1 MNRKTLVALLGI
13 CLIPSLLFGQY
24 YRMDVDLQNPGENR
38 VIDRVFTGNT
48 VGLDVGLFDGGVPF
62 SITNWTVWFKYG
74 DGQYATNDM
83 QAIVGVTSSNRVVFN
98 AVSNVFYSPN
108 ENYYF
113 SIFGTNNAG
122 RRATFARGRLI
133 EEYDPAASEGIGTSS
148 NGIYYHAVSWETITG
163 DPESNTGLVAFVE
176 SHAGAEPLWTA
187 ASNRVLYVGDVAA
200 VAYGTATNEAYRGDW
215 GAAISNAA
223 AAASNLAA
231 NAVPSTDATYTA
243 TVEKAATA
251 WGWGD
256 HSAAGYLTAEADA
269 AALGVIGSTTNELL
283 DLAGTRAMTGNLN
296 MGRKSITNV
305 SEFGLS
311 GNRVTLHD
319 DGSGGGKIG
328 ITRTAGGGTT
338 ERYIGY
344 RRIDVGRFGTYT
356 NVGDVVPSQ
365 EFAYLSDFTNY
376 LDLAGTR
383 AMTGSL
389 NMNTNGIANVSYIIG
404 QTGKGLF
411 FDDNSL
417 DFWDSLAIFNDG
429 GTNVWQGRVND
440 TEASRIAAL
449 AAGSGFPL
457 TEDGDLA
464 GNSLTNGFFVGDGS
478 GLTNLTGSITNIS
491 TGLTGNGSDDAL
503 RINSTVVTNKQA
515 DVEFGEVGAT
525 LINVGDVI
533 VHDDVL
539 INGDLAVVGTSSN
552 IQWTYVDIR
561 TQVLG
566 GTTTSYV
573 DKTIYSTQVVFRT
586 IITNIV
592 ETYYSTNIVSHVS
605 TVGGNIDYGQA
616 GSVVLP
622 HLTDGAESNLVGSGT
637 WVLTNA
643 TVQLAADAT
652 LGGVNIA
659 TGTPIYS
666 TTYITDGFRVATP
679 AIVTNGAAYLWAE
692 SNAWWTLDVTGA
704 NTLTAAV
711 PWVISTNGLAVGEIP
726 ALAVKVALA
735 DSETNTW
742 SWGSILTNSV
752 TTPTAG
758 STNLFMLW
766 WNGAAWVAY

>member
-1 MNRKTLVALLGI
+1 MKTALAILLLSAFALCAIGQDTNYSLRVMADFNSPEHGVRDLTMLQGSAPILEVAPMRGATKVAADDETIVRFVLAPSATNENFVITNAYLATNHSYYI
-13 CLIPSLLFGQY
+13 QLPSL
-24 YRMDVDLQNPGENR
+24 
-38 VIDRVFTGNT
+38 
-48 VGLDVGLFDGGVPF
+48 
-62 SITNWTVWFKYG
+62 
-74 DGQYATNDM
+74 
-83 QAIVGVTSSNRVVFN
+83 
-98 AVSNVFYSPN
+98 
-108 ENYYF
+108 
-113 SIFGTNNAG
+113 GTNTCPAG
-122 RRATFARGRLI
+122 SDVPDPWWYSILFYKSGGLYWAGSGKAYI
-133 EEYDPAASEGIGTSS
+133 EQTS
-148 NGIYYHAVSWETITG
+148 VTG
-163 DPESNTGLVAFVE
+163 DPLSWQAIAGGITNIIVNGETGVVAN
-176 SHAGAEPLWTA
+176 GM
-187 ASNRVLYVGDVAA
+187 ASV
-200 VAYGTATNEAYRGDW
+200 T
-215 GAAISNAA
+215 I
-223 AAASNLAA
+223 
-231 NAVPSTDATYTA
+231 
-243 TVEKAATA
+243 
-251 WGWGD
+251 
-256 HSAAGYLTAEADA
+256 TAE
-269 AALGVIGSTTNELL
+269 T
-283 DLAGTRAMTGNLN
+283 
-296 MGRKSITNV
+296 
-305 SEFGLS
+305 
-311 GNRVTLHD
+311 
-319 DGSGGGKIG
+319 
-328 ITRTAGGGTT
+328 
-338 ERYIGY
+338 
-344 RRIDVGRFGTYT
+344 
-356 NVGDVVPSQ
+356 
-365 EFAYLSDFTNY
+365 
-376 LDLAGTR
+376 
-383 AMTGSL
+383 
-389 NMNTNGIANVSYIIG
+389 
-404 QTGKGLF
+404 
-411 FDDNSL
+411 
-417 DFWDSLAIFNDG
+417 
-429 GTNVWQGRVND
+429 
-440 TEASRIAAL
+440 
-449 AAGSGFPL
+449 GSGFPL

-464 GNSLTNGFFVGDGS
+464 GHSLTNGSFVGDGS

-503 RINSTVVTNKQA
+503 RINSTVVTNNQA
-515 DVEFGEVGAT
+515 DVKFGEVGAT

-573 DKTIYSTQVVFRT
+573 DQTIYSTQVSYRT

-592 ETYYSTNIVSHVS
+592 ETYYTTNIVSHVS

-679 AIVTNGAAYLWAE
+679 AIVTDGAAYLWAE

-735 DSETNTW
+735 DSDTNTW

>member
-1 MNRKTLVALLGI
+1 MAGAINMDDQDIEGVDELKVVEIKPQGADSGHRIYPYGGI
-13 CLIPSLLFGQY
+13 VSGQWQY
-24 YRMDVDLQNPGENR
+24 DSNI
-38 VIDRVFTGNT
+38 VITG
-48 VGLDVGLFDGGVPF
+48 GG
-62 SITNWTVWFKYG
+62 I
-74 DGQYATNDM
+74 
-83 QAIVGVTSSNRVVFN
+83 I
-98 AVSNVFYSPN
+98 
-108 ENYYF
+108 
-113 SIFGTNNAG
+113 GTNQNTDYAVRMRGGRYWLQDSQWFAWDDDAG
-122 RRATFARGRLI
+122 RTEKAFSNNSFNVRA
-133 EEYDPAASEGIGTSS
+133 EG
-148 NGIYYHAVSWETITG
+148 GIY
-163 DPESNTGLVAFVE
+163 L
-176 SHAGAEPLWTA
+176 AGPL
-187 ASNRVLYVGDVAA
+187 
-200 VAYGTATNEAYRGDW
+200 
-215 GAAISNAA
+215 
-223 AAASNLAA
+223 
-231 NAVPSTDATYTA
+231 
-243 TVEKAATA
+243 
-251 WGWGD
+251 
-256 HSAAGYLTAEADA
+256 YLTD
-269 AALGVIGSTTNELL
+269 TNN
-283 DLAGTRAMTGNLN
+283 T
-296 MGRKSITNV
+296 KK
-305 SEFGLS
+305 F
-311 GNRVTLHD
+311 
-319 DGSGGGKIG
+319 
-328 ITRTAGGGTT
+328 
-338 ERYIGY
+338 YI
-344 RRIDVGRFGTYT
+344 D
-356 NVGDVVPSQ
+356 
-365 EFAYLSDFTNY
+365 
-376 LDLAGTR
+376 
-383 AMTGSL
+383 
-389 NMNTNGIANVSYIIG
+389 
-404 QTGKGLF
+404 
-411 FDDNSL
+411 
-417 DFWDSLAIFNDG
+417 
-429 GTNVWQGRVND
+429 
-440 TEASRIAAL
+440 
-449 AAGSGFPL
+449 
-457 TEDGDLA
+457 EDGRA
-464 GNSLTNGFFVGDGS
+464 VGDGS

-503 RINSTVVTNKQA
+503 RINSTVVTNNQA
-515 DVEFGEVGAT
+515 DVKFGEVGAT

-561 TQVLG
+561 TQVFG

-573 DKTIYSTQVVFRT
+573 DKTIYSTQVVYDT

-592 ETYYSTNIVSHVS
+592 ETYLLYSTNIVSHVS

-666 TTYITDGFRVATP
+666 TTYITDGFHVATP
-679 AIVTNGAAYLWAE
+679 AIVTDGAAYLWAE

>member
-1 MNRKTLVALLGI
+1 MKPMLTLMLVILTAWVAFGQNTNFATRIYADFDSPEDGVRDLTMLQGTAPILEINPVRGTRRINADTGTTVKIVFGPSATNTYFVQTNAYLATNQSYFIQLPTLGTNT
-13 CLIPSLLFGQY
+13 CAAGSDVPSPWWYSLLFYSNDGLY
-24 YRMDVDLQNPGENR
+24 WAGEGRM
-38 VIDRVFTGNT
+38 
-48 VGLDVGLFDGGVPF
+48 
-62 SITNWTVWFKYG
+62 Y
-74 DGQYATNDM
+74 
-83 QAIVGVTSSNRVVFN
+83 
-98 AVSNVFYSPN
+98 
-108 ENYYF
+108 
-113 SIFGTNNAG
+113 
-122 RRATFARGRLI
+122 I
-133 EEYDPAASEGIGTSS
+133 EA
-148 NGIYYHAVSWETITG
+148 
-163 DPESNTGLVAFVE
+163 
-176 SHAGAEPLWTA
+176 
-187 ASNRVLYVGDVAA
+187 
-200 VAYGTATNEAYRGDW
+200 
-215 GAAISNAA
+215 
-223 AAASNLAA
+223 
-231 NAVPSTDATYTA
+231 TDATGEALSWQTIA
-243 TVEKAATA
+243 GGVSEEVDPVLAALLATA
-251 WGWGD
+251 DPNSTNALLADGTLFD
-256 HSAAGYLTAEADA
+256 ISAL
-269 AALGVIGSTTNELL
+269 
-283 DLAGTRAMTGNLN
+283 
-296 MGRKSITNV
+296 
-305 SEFGLS
+305 
-311 GNRVTLHD
+311 
-319 DGSGGGKIG
+319 
-328 ITRTAGGGTT
+328 
-338 ERYIGY
+338 
-344 RRIDVGRFGTYT
+344 
-356 NVGDVVPSQ
+356 
-365 EFAYLSDFTNY
+365 
-376 LDLAGTR
+376 
-383 AMTGSL
+383 
-389 NMNTNGIANVSYIIG
+389 
-404 QTGKGLF
+404 
-411 FDDNSL
+411 
-417 DFWDSLAIFNDG
+417 
-429 GTNVWQGRVND
+429 
-440 TEASRIAAL
+440 L

-573 DKTIYSTQVVFRT
+573 DKTIYSTQVSYKT

-592 ETYYSTNIVSHVS
+592 ETYYQTNIVSLVS

-679 AIVTNGAAYLWAE
+679 AIVTDGAAYLWAE

>member
-1 MNRKTLVALLGI
+1 L
-13 CLIPSLLFGQY
+13 
-24 YRMDVDLQNPGENR
+24 
-38 VIDRVFTGNT
+38 
-48 VGLDVGLFDGGVPF
+48 GGV
-62 SITNWTVWFKYG
+62 
-74 DGQYATNDM
+74 
-83 QAIVGVTSSNRVVFN
+83 
-98 AVSNVFYSPN
+98 
-108 ENYYF
+108 
-113 SIFGTNNAG
+113 
-122 RRATFARGRLI
+122 
-133 EEYDPAASEGIGTSS
+133 EYT
-148 NGIYYHAVSWETITG
+148 
-163 DPESNTGLVAFVE
+163 
-176 SHAGAEPLWTA
+176 
-187 ASNRVLYVGDVAA
+187 
-200 VAYGTATNEAYRGDW
+200 
-215 GAAISNAA
+215 
-223 AAASNLAA
+223 NLASGDASAWSAYPATTNVNA
-231 NAVPSTDATYTA
+231 N
-243 TVEKAATA
+243 EKA
-251 WGWGD
+251 
-256 HSAAGYLTAEADA
+256 
-269 AALGVIGSTTNELL
+269 
-283 DLAGTRAMTGNLN
+283 
-296 MGRKSITNV
+296 ITNV
-305 SEFGLS
+305 AYIGGIGGGWIEI
-311 GNRVTLHD
+311 TD
-319 DGSGGGKIG
+319 DGTVNS
-328 ITRTAGGGTT
+328 AGFEAWTL
-338 ERYIGY
+338 
-344 RRIDVGRFGTYT
+344 D
-356 NVGDVVPSQ
+356 GD
-365 EFAYLSDFTNY
+365 
-376 LDLAGTR
+376 
-383 AMTGSL
+383 
-389 NMNTNGIANVSYIIG
+389 
-404 QTGKGLF
+404 
-411 FDDNSL
+411 
-417 DFWDSLAIFNDG
+417 
-429 GTNVWQGRVND
+429 TNVWQGSVNA

-491 TGLTGNGSDDAL
+491 TGLTGNGSDDPL
-503 RINSTVVTNKQA
+503 RINSTVVTNNQA
-515 DVEFGEVGAT
+515 DVKFGEVGAT

-533 VHDDVL
+533 VNDDVL

-573 DKTIYSTQVVFRT
+573 DKTIYSTQVAYKT

-666 TTYITDGFRVATP
+666 TTYITDGFHVATP
-679 AIVTNGAAYLWAE
+679 AIVTDGAAYLWAE

>member
-1 MNRKTLVALLGI
+1 MEGFLYEEGRMYFGPTNTAYDLWLL
-13 CLIPSLLFGQY
+13 
-24 YRMDVDLQNPGENR
+24 D
-38 VIDRVFTGNT
+38 T
-48 VGLDVGLFDGGVPF
+48 
-62 SITNWTVWFKYG
+62 
-74 DGQYATNDM
+74 
-83 QAIVGVTSSNRVVFN
+83 
-98 AVSNVFYSPN
+98 
-108 ENYYF
+108 
-113 SIFGTNNAG
+113 GTN
-122 RRATFARGRLI
+122 I
-133 EEYDPAASEGIGTSS
+133 
-148 NGIYYHAVSWETITG
+148 WE
-163 DPESNTGLVAFVE
+163 
-176 SHAGAEPLWTA
+176 
-187 ASNRVLYVGDVAA
+187 
-200 VAYGTATNEAYRGDW
+200 
-215 GAAISNAA
+215 
-223 AAASNLAA
+223 
-231 NAVPSTDATYTA
+231 
-243 TVEKAATA
+243 
-251 WGWGD
+251 
-256 HSAAGYLTAEADA
+256 
-269 AALGVIGSTTNELL
+269 
-283 DLAGTRAMTGNLN
+283 
-296 MGRKSITNV
+296 
-305 SEFGLS
+305 
-311 GNRVTLHD
+311 
-319 DGSGGGKIG
+319 
-328 ITRTAGGGTT
+328 
-338 ERYIGY
+338 
-344 RRIDVGRFGTYT
+344 
-356 NVGDVVPSQ
+356 
-365 EFAYLSDFTNY
+365 
-376 LDLAGTR
+376 
-383 AMTGSL
+383 
-389 NMNTNGIANVSYIIG
+389 
-404 QTGKGLF
+404 
-411 FDDNSL
+411 
-417 DFWDSLAIFNDG
+417 
-429 GTNVWQGRVND
+429 GRVND

-491 TGLTGNGSDDAL
+491 TGLTGNGSDDPL
-503 RINSTVVTNKQA
+503 RINSTVVTNNQA
-515 DVEFGEVGAT
+515 DVKFGEVGAT

-533 VHDDVL
+533 VNDDVL

-573 DKTIYSTQVVFRT
+573 DKTIYSTQVAYKT

-666 TTYITDGFRVATP
+666 TTYITDGFHVATP
-679 AIVTNGAAYLWAE
+679 AIVTDGAAYLWAE

-742 SWGSILTNSV
+742 WWGSILTNSV

-758 STNLFMLW
+758 STNLFMLL

>member
-491 TGLTGNGSDDAL
+491 TGLTGNGSDDPL
-503 RINSTVVTNKQA
+503 RINSTVVTNNQA

-533 VHDDVL
+533 VNDDVL

-573 DKTIYSTQVVFRT
+573 DKTIYSTQVVFHT

-592 ETYYSTNIVSHVS
+592 ETYYSTNIVSFVS

-666 TTYITDGFRVATP
+666 TTYITDGFHVATP
-679 AIVTNGAAYLWAE
+679 AIVTDGAAYLWAE